1 MVRLFWFRAFWF
13 RMISVHT
20 LSCFC
25 FLWFGSTPPSLLSPV
40 FFFGGSGLMAPYGR
54 PVISS
59 TNRRQFG
66 ISSFITLPPSALY
79 RANRPILCAR
89 LDLLPG
95 TSFYGCFHGSVDTNK
110 LSLYMDFP
118 FLAKNSSND
127 ELPDFRILS
136 RIAGTFPG
144 RFPCAY
150 PPWISILASAG
161 TEDIVL

>member
-66 ISSFITLPPSALY
+66 ISSFITLPPSELY
-79 RANRPILCAR
+79 RANQPILCAR

-110 LSLYMDFP
+110 SNQYMDFP
-118 FLAKNSSND
+118 SLVKNSSDD
-127 ELPDFRILS
+127 ELPDFRFLC
-136 RIAGTFPG
+136 RIVGTFPG
-144 RFPCAY
+144 QSPCAC
-150 PPWISILASAG
+150 PPWPSIPATAG
-161 TEDIVL
+161 N